1 PKQGGIASLL
11 TAIGALALAGRPPVW
26 PGLDSDALQDGFK
39 AGPIEARSAS
49 SIVPSHDSAALESLR
64 TRARPLPGSGT
75 AAPVA
80 TVSATVQ
87 AGPMDSDYAR
97 DRAIRAYVGDRIAA
111 YSGYPASFCHG
122 HVSLIEGLG
131 LTAQQVQSVVATIAS
146 EAQTDP
152 EYDGTTA
159 TTAGDLNRWVRSPP
173 AAWAPM
179 TSVASPV
186 SLKAAPVHT
195 VSALST
201 ASRRD
206 VDPYVVT
213 GISLGL
219 PGMDRV
225 FSEDAFEKLVR
236 GETCIS
242 EVSDEYK
249 QRLLDK
255 NIVRLIKGRDGSV
268 NMDQAKVFG
277 DIPQLAGLKGA
288 FDLAEEFGIDPK
300 AILAW
305 DISTQ
310 LAVASGLLAL
320 RDAGIPLT
328 PVEQIGKGGLR
339 LIRNWQVP
347 QVQRE
352 RTGIVFSSC
361 FPGLQ
366 MGVKHAKTNGDD
378 GEGRFDRRYL
388 FQTLNMGHS
397 QFAQYTG
404 IRGPNTTINL
414 ACASATA
421 AFGVAED
428 WLDADRVDR
437 VVIISGDD
445 VTGDDLWEWIA
456 GGFAASGAAATNNV
470 VEETALPFDRRRNG
484 LILGMG
490 AAAFVIERHS
500 EAKQRGVQPI
510 AEVLG
515 STTANSAYHGTRLD
529 VEHVGQVVNGFITD
543 MERRWGLD
551 RHAMAPNTVFFSHE
565 TYTPA
570 RGGSAQ
576 SEVKAL
582 RDTFGDSTNKLVVAN
597 TKGFTGHPMAVGIED
612 ASMLYGLKT
621 GRIPPIANHKEKDPE
636 LGDLNLSKGGHYPEL
651 EYGLR
656 FAAGFGSQI
665 ALSLLR
671 AWPVEGERIDG
682 ARLLAWARSL
692 AGTDDVV
699 MRVLQNKLVAYVNGD
714 DNLHGGVQGEPWPAT
729 APWEGKPSP
738 ASAEPEPAAVP
749 PTPAVKP
756 EPVAAPAP
764 ATPETP
770 IAAAPMVGDEEM
782 VKTVIDVVV
791 HHTGYPA
798 DFVELDQDLEG
809 ELGIDTVKQA
819 EIMADIRERF
829 GLPVD

>member
-1 PKQGGIASLL
+1 
-11 TAIGALALAGRPPVW
+11 
-26 PGLDSDALQDGFK
+26 
-39 AGPIEARSAS
+39 
-49 SIVPSHDSAALESLR
+49 
-64 TRARPLPGSGT
+64 
-75 AAPVA
+75 
-80 TVSATVQ
+80 
-87 AGPMDSDYAR
+87 
-97 DRAIRAYVGDRIAA
+97 
-111 YSGYPASFCHG
+111 
-122 HVSLIEGLG
+122 
-131 LTAQQVQSVVATIAS
+131 
-146 EAQTDP
+146 
-152 EYDGTTA
+152 
-159 TTAGDLNRWVRSPP
+159 
-173 AAWAPM
+173 
-179 TSVASPV
+179 
-186 SLKAAPVHT
+186 
-195 VSALST
+195 
-201 ASRRD
+201 
-206 VDPYVVT
+206 
-213 GISLGL
+213 
-219 PGMDRV
+219 
-225 FSEDAFEKLVR
+225 
-236 GETCIS
+236 
-242 EVSDEYK
+242 
-249 QRLLDK
+249 
-255 NIVRLIKGRDGSV
+255 
-268 NMDQAKVFG
+268 MDQAKVFG

-729 APWEGKPSP
+729 APWEGNLRRHRPNPSP
-738 ASAEPEPAAVP
+738 PLRHQRRRSSLNRRLRQHLHRPRRPSLQRRWW
-749 PTPAVKP
+749 
-756 EPVAAPAP
+756 
-764 ATPETP
+764 AT
-770 IAAAPMVGDEEM
+770 
-782 VKTVIDVVV
+782 K
-791 HHTGYPA
+791 
-798 DFVELDQDLEG
+798 
-809 ELGIDTVKQA
+809 
-819 EIMADIRERF
+819 RW
-829 GLPVD
+829 